1 MKRRMLF
8 LLFAAGIAAGAEILP
23 DPLTGM
29 KRANAKGEQTAVIA
43 GGCFWCTEAVFEQL
57 AGVTNVVSGY
67 AGGTRET
74 AKYNLVAAGETD
86 HAESIQITFDP
97 SRISY
102 GELLKVFLSTA
113 HDPTQLNK
121 QGPDHGAQYRSAI
134 FYANDEQQQI
144 AKAYI
149 EQLGQAKAFRA
160 QIVTQVR
167 ELKQFFPAEQSHQD
181 FVKRNPGHPYVLVN
195 AVPKLKKTR
204 EACPALLKN

>member
-1 MKRRMLF
+1 MRRKVLF
-8 LLFAAGIAAGAEILP
+8 LLCAVGIAAGAEVLP

-29 KRANAKGEQTAVIA
+29 KRASAKGEQTAVFA

-102 GELLKVFLSTA
+102 GELLKVFFATS

-134 FYANDEQQQI
+134 FYANDEQRRI

-167 ELKQFFPAEQSHQD
+167 ELTQFFPAEQSHQD
-181 FVKRNPGHPYVLVN
+181 FVKRNPGHPYVVVN
-195 AVPKLKKTR
+195 AVPKVKKTR
-204 EACPALLKN
+204 ETFAALLKK

>member
-1 MKRRMLF
+1 MKRRV
-8 LLFAAGIAAGAEILP
+8 LLLLCAVGIAAGAEILP
-23 DPLTGM
+23 DPLTGV
-29 KRANAKGEQTAVIA
+29 KRASAKGSQTAVLA
-43 GGCFWCTEAVFEQL
+43 GGCFWCTEVVFEQL

-102 GELLKVFLSTA
+102 GELLKVFFATA

-134 FYANDEQQQI
+134 FYANDEQRQI
-144 AKAYI
+144 AKTYI

-181 FVKRNPGHPYVLVN
+181 FVKRNPGHPYVVVN
-195 AVPKLKKTR
+195 AVPKVKKTR
-204 EACPALLKN
+204 ETFPALLKK

>member
-1 MKRRMLF
+1 MRRKVLF
-8 LLFAAGIAAGAEILP
+8 LLCAAGIAAGAEVLP

-29 KRANAKGEQTAVIA
+29 KRATAKGAQTAVFA

-57 AGVTNVVSGY
+57 AGVTDVVSGY

-167 ELKQFFPAEQSHQD
+167 ELKQFFPAERSHQD
-181 FVKRNPGHPYVLVN
+181 FVKRNPGHPYVVVN

-204 EACPALLKN
+204 ETFPALLKK